1 MEFLNI
7 DNFSFAYPG
16 QEQAALRGVSLTV
29 GRSEFLVLCGPS
41 GCGKSTLLRQLKP
54 AIAPHG
60 ERLGQILL
68 DGQPLESLSQ
78 ADSSRRI
85 GFVQQNV
92 DNQLVTDKAWHEL
105 AFGLESLGY
114 ETPVIRRRVAEMASF
129 FGIEDWFYRD
139 VASLSGGQK
148 QMLNLASVMVMQP
161 DLLILDE
168 PTSQLDPI
176 AASEFL
182 SVLGKINRELGTTV
196 LLCEHRLEEAF
207 ALCSRAAVLDHGT
220 LLCAGKPAEI
230 GETLRTSGHDM
241 FLAMPAAMRVWG
253 AIDSGAAC
261 PVSVSEGRNWLEAY
275 AASHPLRP
283 LPPEQAAPVS
293 PQDHG
298 RAEGRDLGSCRGD
311 RLEGRGKGDRRKRA

>member
-1 MEFLNI
+1 
-7 DNFSFAYPG
+7 
-16 QEQAALRGVSLTV
+16 
-29 GRSEFLVLCGPS
+29 
-41 GCGKSTLLRQLKP
+41 
-54 AIAPHG
+54 
-60 ERLGQILL
+60 
-68 DGQPLESLSQ
+68 
-78 ADSSRRI
+78 
-85 GFVQQNV
+85 
-92 DNQLVTDKAWHEL
+92 
-105 AFGLESLGY
+105 
-114 ETPVIRRRVAEMASF
+114 
-129 FGIEDWFYRD
+129 
-139 VASLSGGQK
+139 
-148 QMLNLASVMVMQP
+148 MLNLASVMVMQP

-253 AIDSGAAC
+253 AVDSGAAC

-275 AASHPLRP
+275 AASHPLR
-283 LPPEQAAPVS
+283 S
-293 PQDHG
+293 
-298 RAEGRDLGSCRGD
+298 R
-311 RLEGRGKGDRRKRA
+311 RRKRRNMSGRWRMRTLR

>member
-29 GRSEFLVLCGPS
+29 ERGEFLVLCGPS

-92 DNQLVTDKAWHEL
+92 DNQLVTDKVWHEL

-196 LLCEHRLEEAF
+196 RSASTAWRRRSRSAPARRCSIMGHCSAPGNRRRLEKRCAPLATTCSSQCRRRCAF
-207 ALCSRAAVLDHGT
+207 GVRLIPARPARCLSAKDGTGWKRMLHHTRSARSRPSRQPPCRRRRRSLERNSGSATRRTARTWCAA
-220 LLCAGKPAEI
+220 
-230 GETLRTSGHDM
+230 
-241 FLAMPAAMRVWG
+241 
-253 AIDSGAAC
+253 
-261 PVSVSEGRNWLEAY
+261 
-275 AASHPLRP
+275 
-283 LPPEQAAPVS
+283 
-293 PQDHG
+293 
-298 RAEGRDLGSCRGD
+298 
-311 RLEGRGKGDRRKRA
+311 